1 MKNRNFKDSI
11 TEPQNLLQIILEA
24 IYIIV
29 ISTYLI
35 NLNNFNK
42 LMLAKGLTAEL
53 NKSGSVTAA
62 SKILGEGGSKYLIGA
77 VLWIASGIGLIVV
90 FYKVGKTSSYPT
102 IGTFIKLFHIL
113 VYILFLVI
121 LWQLINNPIVRA
133 FLVIIGFG
141 TLVVATTTSN

>member
-1 MKNRNFKDSI
+1 MKKHNIKNSI
-11 TEPQNLLQIILEA
+11 TEPQNLLQIILEV
-24 IYIIV
+24 IYIV
-29 ISTYLI
+29 IIKNYLS

-42 LMLAKGLTAEL
+42 LMLAKGLTSKF
-53 NKSGSVTAA
+53 NKSGSINVA
-62 SKILGEGGSKYLIGA
+62 SKILSEGGAKYLIGA

-90 FYKVGKTSSYPT
+90 FYKIGKTSSYPT
-102 IGTFIKLFHIL
+102 MGTFIKLFHIL

-141 TLVVATTTSN
+141 TLVVAAITSN